1 MKRRFHRKN
10 KKISRTEG
18 GSLLYVIFFV
28 TLLSILSCGYMAA
41 SKYHIRAA
49 LKNRAYME
57 ARLTARMIH
66 NSFCE
71 AVRMGESEALGLL
84 MDEFENDSSDLEADE
99 ENDDID
105 EENGID
111 EESVIDK
118 ENDID
123 EESVIDKENDIDEEL
138 EDKEYMTVGEGSY
151 TDENGD
157 PCTVR
162 IRLKAYPVRGTA
174 FVDTWTK
181 TGGFSMHLE
190 SEVPLGDAENI
201 P

>member
-10 KKISRTEG
+10 KKFSRTEG

-49 LKNRAYME
+49 LKNRACME

-157 PCTVR
+157 SCTVC